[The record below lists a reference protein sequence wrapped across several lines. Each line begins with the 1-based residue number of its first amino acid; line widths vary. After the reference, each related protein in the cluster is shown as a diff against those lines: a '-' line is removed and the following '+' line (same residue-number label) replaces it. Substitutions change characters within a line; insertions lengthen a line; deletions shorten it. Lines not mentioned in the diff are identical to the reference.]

1 LVIPVFSSS
10 FSELNPY
17 FCYKSFHNLISQET
31 IGQILETARIEEVVG
46 EFVTLKKRGVNLL
59 GLCPFHNEKTPSF
72 TVSPKKGIFKCFGCG
87 KGGNSVNFLME
98 HEQFTYPEALKYLAK
113 KYHIEY
119 SEEEQTPDQIRE
131 LNERESLFHVTDFAA
146 RFFAANLFDTEQG
159 LSIGLSYFKERG
171 FRDDIIKKFQLGF
184 AIDEWDHFTRHA
196 LQQGYNRDY
205 LEKTG
210 LTIVKE
216 GKAYDRFRGRV
227 IFPIHNLSGRVLGF
241 GGRILKTEKTS
252 AKYVNSPESDIY
264 HKGKVLYGINMAKNG
279 IITADNCYLV
289 EGYTDVIS
297 LHQAGI
303 ENVVASSGTSLTTE
317 QIKLISRYT
326 KNITILYDGDEAGI
340 KASFRGIDMILEQ
353 GMDVKIVLFPD
364 GEDPD
369 SFARSHRSSE
379 VLHFITK
386 KATNFIFFK
395 TNLLLKEAESDPVK
409 KAGLIKEI
417 VGSVALIP
425 DQITRSVYIKECS
438 ALMDIAEQNL
448 MNELNRIRRS
458 HFDIKLKE
466 KKTEEP
472 KDTGDPY
479 LYKTEKQSEY
489 DFLSSEY
496 QERDVIR
503 LLMTFGNRELTF
515 ERENEAGKPEKM
527 NIDVASFIVGDLQN
541 DEIAF
546 QKDIYNQVF
555 AIAAKQLDAGNIPD
569 DQFYLYHND
578 PEISTLAAT
587 LIIPK
592 YELNDWPRVKIIV
605 AREEDKLKIAVMH
618 AVLSMKLRKLER
630 MYEENLKIL
639 QHAAD
644 NEIEDLMYAQK
655 RILKNKVL
663 ISAELG
669 RIVLR

>member
-1 LVIPVFSSS
+1 M
-10 FSELNPY
+10 
-17 FCYKSFHNLISQET
+17 ISQE
-31 IGQILETARIEEVVG
+31 IIAQIIETARIDEVVG

-98 HEQFTYPEALKYLAK
+98 HEQFTYPEALKYLAR
-113 KYHIEY
+113 KYHIEF
-119 SEEEQTPDQIRE
+119 SEEEQTPEQIRE
-131 LNERESLFHVTDFAA
+131 LNEKEGLFHATDFAA
-146 RFFAANLFDTEQG
+146 KFFATNLFDTEQG
-159 LSIGLSYFKERG
+159 RSIGLSYFKERG

-184 AIDEWDHFTRHA
+184 ALDEWDHFTRNA

-210 LTIVKE
+210 LTIVKD
-216 GKAYDRFRGRV
+216 GKVYDRFRGRV
-227 IFPIHNLSGRVLGF
+227 IFPIHNISGRVLGF
-241 GGRILKTEKTS
+241 GGRILKIEKTS
-252 AKYVNSPESDIY
+252 PKYVNSPESEIY
-264 HKGKVLYGINMAKNG
+264 HKGKVLYGINLAKNA
-279 IITADNCYLV
+279 ILTTDNCYLV

-326 KNITILYDGDEAGI
+326 KNITILYDGDAAGI

-353 GMDVKIVLFPD
+353 GLDVKIVLFPD

-379 VLHFITK
+379 VTEYITK
-386 KATNFIFFK
+386 KAVNFIFFK
-395 TNLLLKEAESDPVK
+395 TDLLLKEAESDPVK

-448 MNELNRIRRS
+448 MNELNRIRRTD
-458 HFDIKLKE
+458 FDHKLKE
-466 KKTEEP
+466 KRP
-472 KDTGDPY
+472 DAPPDTGDPF
-479 LYKTEKQSEY
+479 LYKPEKQAEY
-489 DFLSSEY
+489 DFMSSEF
-496 QERDVIR
+496 QEKDVIR
-503 LLMTFGNRELTF
+503 LLMTFGNHLLTF
-515 ERENEAGKPEKM
+515 EQINEAGKTEE
-527 NIDVASFIVGDLQN
+527 ISVDVATFIVRDLQN
-541 DEIAF
+541 DEIGF
-546 QKDIYNQVF
+546 DTPIYKQVF
-555 AIAAKQLDAGNIPD
+555 DLASHQIDAGIIPD
-569 DQFYLYHND
+569 DQYFLYNNN
-578 PEISTLAAT
+578 PAISELAST

-592 YELNDWPRVKIIV
+592 YELHDWPRVKIIV
-605 AREEDKLKIAVMH
+605 PREEDKLKFSVMH

-630 MYEENLKIL
+630 MFEENLKAMH
-639 QHAAD
+639 QASD
-644 NEIEDLMYAQK
+644 SEMEDLMIAQQL
-655 RILKNKVL
+655 ILRNKILV
-663 ISAELG
+663 SAELG

>member
-1 LVIPVFSSS
+1 
-10 FSELNPY
+10 
-17 FCYKSFHNLISQET
+17 LISQE
-31 IGQILETARIEEVVG
+31 IIAQIIETARIDEVVG

-98 HEQFTYPEALKYLAK
+98 HEQFTYPEALKYLAR
-113 KYHIEY
+113 KYHIEF
-119 SEEEQTPDQIRE
+119 SEEEQTPEQIRE
-131 LNERESLFHVTDFAA
+131 LNEKEGLFHATDFAA
-146 RFFAANLFDTEQG
+146 KFFATNLFDTEQG
-159 LSIGLSYFKERG
+159 RSIGLSYFKERG

-184 AIDEWDHFTRHA
+184 ALDEWDHFTRNA

-210 LTIVKE
+210 LTIVKD
-216 GKAYDRFRGRV
+216 GKVYDRFRGRV
-227 IFPIHNLSGRVLGF
+227 IFPIHNISGRVLGF
-241 GGRILKTEKTS
+241 GGRILKIEKTS
-252 AKYVNSPESDIY
+252 PKYVNSPESEIY
-264 HKGKVLYGINMAKNG
+264 HKGKVLYGINLAKNA
-279 IITADNCYLV
+279 ILTTDNCYLV

-326 KNITILYDGDEAGI
+326 KNITILYDGDAAGI

-353 GMDVKIVLFPD
+353 GLDVKIVLFPD

-379 VLHFITK
+379 VTEYITK
-386 KATNFIFFK
+386 KAVNFIFFK
-395 TNLLLKEAESDPVK
+395 TDLLLKEAESDPVK
-409 KAGLIKEI
+409 NAGLIKEI

-448 MNELNRIRRS
+448 MNELNRIRRTD
-458 HFDIKLKE
+458 FDHKLKE
-466 KKTEEP
+466 KRP
-472 KDTGDPY
+472 DAPPDTGDPF
-479 LYKTEKQSEY
+479 LYKPEKQAEY
-489 DFLSSEY
+489 DFMSSEF
-496 QERDVIR
+496 QEKDVIR
-503 LLMTFGNRELTF
+503 LLMTFGNHLLTF
-515 ERENEAGKPEKM
+515 EQINEAGKTEE
-527 NIDVASFIVGDLQN
+527 ISVDVATFIVRDLQN
-541 DEIAF
+541 DEIGFDAP
-546 QKDIYNQVF
+546 IYKQVF
-555 AIAAKQLDAGNIPD
+555 DLASHQIDAGIIPD
-569 DQFYLYHND
+569 DQYFLYNNN
-578 PEISTLAAT
+578 PAISELAST

-592 YELNDWPRVKIIV
+592 YELHDWPRVKIIV
-605 AREEDKLKIAVMH
+605 PREEDKLKFSVMH

-630 MYEENLKIL
+630 MFEENLKAMH
-639 QHAAD
+639 QASD
-644 NEIEDLMYAQK
+644 SEMEDLMIAQQL
-655 RILKNKVL
+655 ILRNKILV
-663 ISAELG
+663 SAELG

>member
-1 LVIPVFSSS
+1 
-10 FSELNPY
+10 
-17 FCYKSFHNLISQET
+17 LISQE
-31 IGQILETARIEEVVG
+31 IIAQIIETARIDEVVG

-98 HEQFTYPEALKYLAK
+98 HEQFTYPEALKYLAR
-113 KYHIEY
+113 KYHIEF
-119 SEEEQTPDQIRE
+119 SEEEQTPEQIRE
-131 LNERESLFHVTDFAA
+131 LNEKEGLFHATDFAA
-146 RFFAANLFDTEQG
+146 KFFATNLFDTEQG
-159 LSIGLSYFKERG
+159 RSIGLSYFKERG

-184 AIDEWDHFTRHA
+184 ALDEWDHFTRNA

-210 LTIVKE
+210 LTIVKD
-216 GKAYDRFRGRV
+216 GKVYDRFRGRV
-227 IFPIHNLSGRVLGF
+227 IFPIHNISGRVLGF
-241 GGRILKTEKTS
+241 GGRILKIEKTS
-252 AKYVNSPESDIY
+252 PKYVNSPESEIY
-264 HKGKVLYGINMAKNG
+264 HKGKVLYGINLAKNA
-279 IITADNCYLV
+279 ILTTDNCYLV

-326 KNITILYDGDEAGI
+326 KNITILYDGDAAGI

-353 GMDVKIVLFPD
+353 GLDVKIVLFPD

-379 VLHFITK
+379 VTEYITK
-386 KATNFIFFK
+386 KAVNFIFFK
-395 TNLLLKEAESDPVK
+395 TDLLLKEAESDPVK

-448 MNELNRIRRS
+448 MNELNRIRRTD
-458 HFDIKLKE
+458 FDHKLKE
-466 KKTEEP
+466 KRP
-472 KDTGDPY
+472 DAPPDTGDPF
-479 LYKTEKQSEY
+479 LYKPEKQAEY
-489 DFLSSEY
+489 DFMSSEF
-496 QERDVIR
+496 QEKDVIR
-503 LLMTFGNRELTF
+503 LLMTFGNHLLTF
-515 ERENEAGKPEKM
+515 EQINEAGKTEE
-527 NIDVASFIVGDLQN
+527 ISVDVATFIVRDLQN
-541 DEIAF
+541 DEIGFDAP
-546 QKDIYNQVF
+546 IYKQVF
-555 AIAAKQLDAGNIPD
+555 DLASHQIDAGIIPD
-569 DQFYLYHND
+569 DQYFLYNNN
-578 PEISTLAAT
+578 PAISELAST

-592 YELNDWPRVKIIV
+592 YELHDWPRVKIIV
-605 AREEDKLKIAVMH
+605 PREEDKLKFSVMH

-630 MYEENLKIL
+630 MFEENLKAMH
-639 QHAAD
+639 QASD
-644 NEIEDLMYAQK
+644 SEMEDLMIAQQL
-655 RILKNKVL
+655 ILRNKILV
-663 ISAELG
+663 SAELG